1 MGKGQSSER
10 KTVGWTGTGGSVG
23 ILSCK
28 GRGRTRRGA
37 QSRKRRGLAWR
48 AGLQA
53 KVMISPT
60 EGKNTATGVDHRWE
74 TGGELSEERK
84 LNGSYQRG
92 EVRPDK
98 ESLL

>member
-1 MGKGQSSER
+1 M
-10 KTVGWTGTGGSVG
+10 G

-28 GRGRTRRGA
+28 GCGRTQRGA
-37 QSRKRRGLAWR
+37 QSSKGTGLAWR

-53 KVMISPT
+53 KVVISPT
-60 EGKNTATGVDHRWE
+60 EGKNTATGGDHRWE

-84 LNGSYQRG
+84 LNDGYQRG
-92 EVRPDK
+92 EVKPEK